1 MILDVD
7 LAVSLTAYGKLADAT
22 FPQALENPPG
32 FPQTHSLDDGIS
44 LLTAYR
50 GTDAPSSPLPPCP
63 PRKTLRRAM
72 IVWRK
77 PNPYPAFRLRGA
89 LSCGDTG
96 LRDVHAAHS
105 PVCCGR

>member
-50 GTDAPSSPLPPCP
+50 GTDAEKGPRVAAGPRSCP
-63 PRKTLRRAM
+63 DAGSGRRE
-72 IVWRK
+72 
-77 PNPYPAFRLRGA
+77 P
-89 LSCGDTG
+89 
-96 LRDVHAAHS
+96 
-105 PVCCGR
+105 

>member
-50 GTDAPSSPLPPCP
+50 GTDTRVGKC
-63 PRKTLRRAM
+63 RATT
-72 IVWRK
+72 VDW
-77 PNPYPAFRLRGA
+77 
-89 LSCGDTG
+89 LSRIRSRVAG
-96 LRDVHAAHS
+96 
-105 PVCCGR
+105 